1 MTRRRKR
8 NNTDI
13 IIIGGGASGL
23 AAACVCAQAGARTL
37 LAERQ
42 DRVGRKLLATG
53 SGRCNLLNT
62 GPPVYF
68 GDAAFARRV
77 LSSCHAQHVMDFFGN
92 LGLTF
97 REEEGGLVYPASGR
111 ASEVL
116 DVLRLPLEASP
127 HVTVMTGTEVV
138 DLSHLDGELAVTTR
152 DDTVFAA
159 RCVIAAG
166 GGPAAPRLG
175 GTYSLYAMLER
186 LGHTV
191 VPPKPA
197 LTSLKTAREGIRGL
211 SGLRV
216 NAVCTLADGDTSI
229 ETAQGEVLF
238 TDYGVSGV
246 CVMQLSRTAGALLA
260 AGKTPVLY
268 LDFSPLMGLAP
279 FRWTR
284 LPVQQP
290 GLAAPAAL
298 AWLTDRAERL
308 PERQLLVG
316 AFPRLLADRLS
327 NHPLPR
333 LAELAT
339 GYPLSITG
347 VRGFEHAQV
356 TAGGIDTADIDPAT
370 MASRLVSRLYLA
382 GELLNVDGDCGGY
395 NLLFAWA
402 SGITAARAA
411 LNTVHAESS

>member
-1 MTRRRKR
+1 MTRRRKK
-8 NNTDI
+8 NNADI

-23 AAACVCAQAGARTL
+23 AAACVCAKAGARTL
-37 LAERQ
+37 LIERQ

-62 GPPVYF
+62 SQPVYF
-68 GDAAFARRV
+68 GDAAFAREV
-77 LSSCHAQHVMDFFGN
+77 LSNCNAHNVMDFFEA

-97 REEEGGLVYPASGR
+97 REEDGGLVYPASGR

-127 HVTVMTGTEVV
+127 HVTVMTATEAV
-138 DLSHLDGELAVTTR
+138 ELLHR
-152 DDTVFAA
+152 DDGLGVATKDGAVFGA

-166 GGPAAPRLG
+166 GGPAAPKLG
-175 GTYSLYAMLER
+175 GTDSLYALLER
-186 LGHTV
+186 LGHAV
-191 VPPKPA
+191 LPPKPA
-197 LTSLKTAREGIRGL
+197 LTSLTTAREGIRGL

-216 NAVCTLADGDTSI
+216 NAICTLTDGDMPV

-246 CVMQLSRTAGALLA
+246 CVMQLSRAAGALLA
-260 AGKTPVLY
+260 AGKTPALY

-333 LAELAT
+333 LAELTT
-339 GYPLSITG
+339 GYLLSITG

-411 LNTVHAESS
+411 INAEGF